1 MGDFDK
7 LFKSVIESLPDEPS
21 GELDVTA
28 SKVIADYDAAERHHR
43 QAEVHD
49 YPVRVRNLRF
59 QFAWASIM
67 LAFAWVF
74 IIIFIVLSHAVGC
87 LFAHLL
93 RSIMW
98 GAIGCV
104 VAASIIY
111 GIFMSLHSHHVYR
124 SSVLKERRHLA
135 ILHRRLAANFSIIF
149 SPILGIVAFFISE
162 TQYECRIVLPF
173 ERLTSEVLTVLITST
188 TISVLGILGAVMFW
202 LFPRKKV
209 EDEGTQEN
217 GY

>member
-1 MGDFDK
+1 MGEPDK
-7 LFKSVIESLPDEPS
+7 LFKSVIDSLPDEPA
-21 GELDVTA
+21 GELEVTT
-28 SKVIADYDAAERHHR
+28 SKVLADYDAAERHHR
-43 QAEVHD
+43 QAEVYD

-74 IIIFIVLSHAVGC
+74 IIIFIVLSHAVGS
-87 LFAHLL
+87 LYAHLL

-104 VAASIIY
+104 VGASIIY
-111 GIFMSLHSHHVYR
+111 GFFMSLHSHHVYR

-149 SPILGIVAFFISE
+149 APVIGIVAFFISDAN
-162 TQYECRIVLPF
+162 YECRIVLPF
-173 ERLTSEVLTVLITST
+173 NGLTSEVITVLITST
-188 TISVLGILGAVMFW
+188 TISVLGILGSVMFW
-202 LFPRKKV
+202 LFPRKKG
-209 EDEGTQEN
+209 EDGELHEN
-217 GY
+217 R